1 MPPIQLQKARITP
14 TTGGGSPLEVAFN
27 PKEVKLSTGADWKR
41 QAVPASP
48 NAPAAQFLGTQART
62 LAIDLL
68 FDQHWPDYN
77 GQVEADI
84 KTLMDWTNPTSD
96 SRTSTKPNPPMLKF
110 SWGTSTFGTFIAY
123 LKSIN
128 VNFSLFDENGKPLR
142 ANASCSFEEVP
153 DVNKPQNPTSGG
165 RAGRRTHV
173 LRAGD
178 SLHSIA
184 QREYGKPAYWRGL
197 AELNG
202 IDDPL
207 RIPVGTTILVPPSED
222 VKVYS

>member
-1 MPPIQLQKARITP
+1 MPPIALQKARITP

-27 PKEVKLSTGADWKR
+27 PKEVKLGTGADWKR
-41 QAVPASP
+41 QAVPSSP

-62 LAIDLL
+62 LTIDLL
-68 FDQHWPDYN
+68 FDQNWPDYT
-77 GQVEADI
+77 GQVEDDI

-96 SRTSTKPNPPMLKF
+96 SRSTTKPNPPMLRF
-110 SWGTSTFGTFIAY
+110 SWGTSTFGSFIAY

-128 VNFSLFDENGKPLR
+128 VTFSLFDENGVPLR
-142 ANASCSFEEVP
+142 ANAGCSFEEVP
-153 DVNKPQNPTSGG
+153 DANPPQNPTSGG

-197 AELNG
+197 AALNG
-202 IDDPL
+202 IDDPM

-222 VKVYS
+222 VKVVS